1 MKKIIIT
8 ITGNGLMIYANG
20 LMLLAINPR
29 EIISEKFFL
38 RIMNESTSVCLN

>member
-8 ITGNGLMIYANG
+8 ITRSGLIINASG
-20 LMLLAINPR
+20 LMLLAINPP

-38 RIMNESTSVCLN
+38 KIMNESTLVCLN